1 MTEVKEQGVEVVR
14 LPDIEEAICSYE
26 STIQSVDSVCD
37 VMHLIVSRFETG
49 GIQAKQEIEK
59 TNGHVRELLA
69 QNAHLRKK
77 DFDAMMEPI
86 LATQREQ
93 EQEVDSLLKGYL
105 DDHRSMA
112 ESLKEHLRE
121 FRDSLV
127 QGNADRIREFRGL
140 MADILRRQEERK
152 REVASKLRDYQRQ
165 QFDSIAKLKQLLRKG
180 EDLRIKDVKGMLRQF
195 KAEGEERLNLQK
207 KRKEEVTEMLASY
220 RRERQGQQVCC
231 S

>member
-1 MTEVKEQGVEVVR
+1 
-14 LPDIEEAICSYE
+14 
-26 STIQSVDSVCD
+26 
-37 VMHLIVSRFETG
+37 
-49 GIQAKQEIEK
+49 
-59 TNGHVRELLA
+59 
-69 QNAHLRKK
+69 
-77 DFDAMMEPI
+77 
-86 LATQREQ
+86 
-93 EQEVDSLLKGYL
+93 LLKGYL